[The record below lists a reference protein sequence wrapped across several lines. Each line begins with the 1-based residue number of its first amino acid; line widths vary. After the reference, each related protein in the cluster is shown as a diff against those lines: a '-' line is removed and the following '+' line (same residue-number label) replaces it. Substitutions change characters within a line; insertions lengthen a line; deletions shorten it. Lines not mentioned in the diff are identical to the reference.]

1 MAFKDKLKDNYITG
15 VILAFVILP
24 ITYFGA
30 EGIRSVVVKYKADPY
45 LYPPPAA
52 QLISLLFSIIV
63 FRIVMINMQ
72 KEKIGKGYLFIVA
85 LAVFGYFFIFNKLRN
100 N

>member
-1 MAFKDKLKDNYITG
+1 MGFKDKLKDNYITG
-15 VILAFVILP
+15 VILAFVIL
-24 ITYFGA
+24 
-30 EGIRSVVVKYKADPY
+30 
-45 LYPPPAA
+45 PPAA